1 MYKHG
6 LVVGLG
12 GNENPDPLR
21 IGIPLPFA
29 TQTRGDPN
37 LPPLVLTTHSTDKKI
52 KKSHV
57 NLVNPCS
64 LVL

>member
-1 MYKHG
+1 MTYKHG

-21 IGIPLPFA
+21 IGVALPFA

-37 LPPLVLTTHSTDKKI
+37 LPPFVLTTHSTNKK
-52 KKSHV
+52 
-57 NLVNPCS
+57 N
-64 LVL
+64 